1 MKNINPVVRNPRR
14 VNYLR
19 VSLTDR
25 CNLRCSYCM
34 PKEGIFLQPQDKV
47 LTFEEIVRLVR
58 IFSSTGVRKIR
69 LTGGEPLV
77 RKGIAGLITQLSG
90 IEGIEEVALTTN
102 GTLLPLHAQ
111 NLKNAGIKNI
121 NISLDTLN
129 PVRFKSITG
138 SDSLG
143 QALEGIEI
151 VKALGF
157 NSIKINM
164 VVMKGVNDD
173 EIGAFVRFAVENNL
187 TLRFIEFMK
196 VTPLW
201 DDKLFMPIEEIRE
214 ICQGMFDFKRTEYRS
229 LGPAQYYEY
238 KGNLLGFIK
247 TSYESCQDCS
257 RLRLTATGELK
268 SCLYQAEGISL
279 RDSLRGGASSEELRS
294 LINDAVA
301 LKSDINYS
309 SWDRP
314 KIYMHSVGG

>member
-1 MKNINPVVRNPRR
+1 MMNINPVARDFRK

-19 VSLTDR
+19 ISLTDR
-25 CNLRCSYCM
+25 CNLRCSYCI
-34 PKEGIFLQPQDKV
+34 PKEGVFLQPQDKV

-58 IFSSTGVRKIR
+58 IFSSIGVRKIR

-77 RKGIAGLITQLSG
+77 RKGIVDLITRLSG
-90 IEGIEEVALTTN
+90 IEGIEEISLTTN
-102 GTLLPLHAQ
+102 GTLLSLHVQ

-129 PVRFKSITG
+129 PARFKSITG

-143 QALEGIEI
+143 QALEGIEMA
-151 VKALGF
+151 KALGF
-157 NSIKINM
+157 NTVKINM
-164 VVMKGVNDD
+164 VVIKGVNDD
-173 EIGAFVRFAVENNL
+173 EIGNFVIFALENNL

-201 DDKLFMPIEEIRE
+201 DDKLFMPIENVRE
-214 ICQGMFDFKRTEYRS
+214 ICQRMFDFKRTEHRS

-247 TSYESCQDCS
+247 TSHENCQVCS

-268 SCLYQAEGISL
+268 SCLYQANAISL
-279 RDSLRGGASSEELRS
+279 RNFLRNGASNDQLKS

-301 LKSDINYS
+301 LKSGVNYS

-314 KIYMHSVGG
+314 KVYMYSVGG